1 MNRILIVEDEITIS
15 RLIAVSLRRAGYDC
29 TVANDGS
36 TAADLIAEHDFD
48 LALLDIMLPGLD
60 GYELLGYL
68 RPLGVPVIFITAKGA
83 TKDRVRGLQL
93 GADDYI
99 VKPFEIEELLARVE
113 AVLRRTGR
121 GGQTL
126 TAAIGQSYDLFTP
139 LQLANYIAT
148 LVGSGQHYEAHLL
161 KNVKSYDNSSVIY
174 AYDKA
179 PLNTVEMSDSTVQAV
194 KEGMHNLTTGSLSY
208 YFSNCVV
215 SAGAKTG
222 TAETG
227 IANTNNGVFVCFAP
241 YDDPQIAVA
250 VVIEK
255 GGSGAAL
262 ASTAVDIVN
271 SYFSQEEIGAVVIG
285 ENTLLK

>member
-1 MNRILIVEDEITIS
+1 MRIAIYPGSFDPVTLGHLDIIRRASGLFDRLIV
-15 RLIAVSLRRAGYDC
+15 AVMH
-29 TVANDGS
+29 NQN
-36 TAADLIAEHDFD
+36 
-48 LALLDIMLPGLD
+48 
-60 GYELLGYL
+60 
-68 RPLGVPVIFITAKGA
+68 K
-83 TKDRVRGLQL
+83 
-93 GADDYI
+93 
-99 VKPFEIEELLARVE
+99 KPMFSVEERME
-113 AVLRRTGR
+113 MLRRTTADLPNVEIESFGGLLADYAKQFGLGEYTGIEIGGAGSAEAKGSMATPEFAER
-121 GGQTL
+121 NGLEWTDGQTL

-148 LVGSGQHYEAHLL
+148 LVGNGQHYEAHLL

-179 PLNTVEMSDSTVQAV
+179 PLNTVEMSDSTLQAV

>member
-1 MNRILIVEDEITIS
+1 MATPEF
-15 RLIAVSLRRAGYDC
+15 
-29 TVANDGS
+29 
-36 TAADLIAEHDFD
+36 AERN
-48 LALLDIMLPGLD
+48 GLEWTD
-60 GYELLGYL
+60 
-68 RPLGVPVIFITAKGA
+68 
-83 TKDRVRGLQL
+83 
-93 GADDYI
+93 
-99 VKPFEIEELLARVE
+99 
-113 AVLRRTGR
+113 
-121 GGQTL
+121 GQTL

-148 LVGSGQHYEAHLL
+148 LVGGGQHYEAHLL

-179 PLNTVEMSDSTVQAV
+179 PLNTVEMSGSTLQAV